1 MKFKATILI
10 VLFALVV
17 IESTNGGWTKAWRK
31 VKETSKKAWKKT
43 KTFAKKVG
51 EKAKK
56 ALKCTFTKKALTVVG
71 DMKALYEKDINAYNT
86 LMKDFNMVLTSSLND
101 EMAKE
106 VADELDDLFNSE
118 QGESN
123 EDVGAAPSKDEKA
136 QLLMSIR
143 RALDRN

>member
-17 IESTNGGWTKAWRK
+17 IESTNGGWRKAWRK

-86 LMKDFNMVLTSSLND
+86 LMKDFNMVLASSLND
-101 EMAKE
+101 EMAKK
-106 VADELDDLFNSE
+106 VADELNDLFNSE
-118 QGESN
+118 QDEIN
-123 EDVGAAPSKDEKA
+123 EDVEAAPSKDEKA